1 MSRCGFTTVIVM
13 EEGAIKVFCN
23 CDSRRGQRVGVP
35 TVLKGMLH
43 SRGQGGEVQVLVSES
58 GKEEMAAG
66 SGGTQHAWRLEVKV
80 KGKWGQDDD
89 SSLGLLEPSV

>member
-1 MSRCGFTTVIVM
+1 M
-13 EEGAIKVFCN
+13 
-23 CDSRRGQRVGVP
+23 GVA

-43 SRGQGGEVQVLVSES
+43 SRGQGGGVQVLVSES

-66 SGGTQHAWRLEVKV
+66 SGGVPHAWRLEVKV

-89 SSLGLLEPSV
+89 GSLGLLESSV